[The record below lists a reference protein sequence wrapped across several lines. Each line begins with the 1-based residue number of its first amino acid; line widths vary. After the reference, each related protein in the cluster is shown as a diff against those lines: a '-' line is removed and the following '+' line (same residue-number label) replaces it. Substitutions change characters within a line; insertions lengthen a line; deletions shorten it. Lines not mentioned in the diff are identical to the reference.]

1 MSTKLS
7 LLLLALGATVLARG
21 APCDHGH
28 EPGTGAIHSGPITL
42 TETMVRNL
50 DLQLA
55 EVGLRTVEKIFP
67 ALGQVEAD
75 QARISAVSPR
85 ISGRVTRLAVHEGQ
99 RVKAGD
105 LLLEL
110 ESRVVAD
117 PPPRIEFNASRDG
130 IVLDL
135 HTVTGEAV
143 APEAHLLRIADLTEV
158 FAVAQVYEGQ
168 LANVKNGQRVR
179 VRPIAFADTSFDGEV
194 THTAARLDRET
205 GTLRVFVRVANPDG
219 KLLPGMRVQLAFVTA
234 ESEMAVVVPRAALL
248 GDGGDLFVFRELADA
263 PRTFERTPVVVGLR
277 DDRFVEIID
286 GVLPGDRVVV
296 RGNYQLQFVVDPA
309 SAGSAHD
316 HHGHSR

>member
-1 MSTKLS
+1 MQ
-7 LLLLALGATVLARG
+7 G

-28 EPGTGAIHSGPITL
+28 EPGSGTIRTGPITL
-42 TETMVRNL
+42 TETMIRNL
-50 DLQLA
+50 DLQTA
-55 EVGLRTVEKIFP
+55 EVELRTVEKVFP
-67 ALGQVEAD
+67 AHGHIEAD

-85 ISGRVTRLAVHEGQ
+85 ISGRVTRLVVHEGQ

-117 PPPRIEFNASRDG
+117 PPPRIEFTASRDG

-143 APEAHLLRIADLTEV
+143 APEAHLLRIADLGEV

-168 LANVKNGQRVR
+168 LAAVKPGQRVR
-179 VRPIAFADTSFDGEV
+179 VRPIAFADAIFEGEV
-194 THTAARLDRET
+194 LHTAARLDRET
-205 GTLRVFVRVANPDG
+205 GTLRVFVRVTNPEG
-219 KLLPGMRVQLAFVTA
+219 KLLPNMRVQLAFVTDA
-234 ESEMAVVVPRAALL
+234 SEQAVVVPRAAVL
-248 GDGGDLFVFRELADA
+248 GDGGDLFVFRERTDL
-263 PRTFERTPVVVGLR
+263 PHTFERTPVVVGLR
-277 DDRFVEIID
+277 DDRFIEIID

-309 SAGSAHD
+309 PVGDGHD
-316 HHGHSR
+316 HHGHSH